1 MDDLT
6 QSLIRLVDE
15 NGMDWM
21 YANCSATTQRGALDW
36 RPRLKEAVSPVFK
49 ELYQRV
55 KDGDETRRV
64 LEACSAADYQQTFTA
79 ELGNSEMWRA
89 GKATREL
96 RPKEPAK
103 TITADTKGVGGCT
116 SN

>member
-1 MDDLT
+1 L
-6 QSLIRLVDE
+6 
-15 NGMDWM
+15 
-21 YANCSATTQRGALDW
+21 
-36 RPRLKEAVSPVFK
+36 PVFK

-55 KDGDETRRV
+55 KNGDETRRV
-64 LEACSAADYQQTFTA
+64 LEACGAADYQQTLTGELA

-103 TITADTKGVGGCT
+103 TITADTKGVGGRT